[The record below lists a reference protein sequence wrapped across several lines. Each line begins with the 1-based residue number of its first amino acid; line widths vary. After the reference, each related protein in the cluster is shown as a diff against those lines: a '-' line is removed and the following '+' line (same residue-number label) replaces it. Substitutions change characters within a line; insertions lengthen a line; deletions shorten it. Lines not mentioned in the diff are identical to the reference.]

1 MPDLYDLQINR
12 DGKPFKEAIDKRM
25 AIDKAAKRLD
35 MPVAEGDVV
44 VCAHGTGTLV
54 ACDGPDDPCIVEV
67 EIGDVKQDSLFDSM
81 VGNDEGNGRVRR
93 PPILFSHGARKGRK
107 DQITDNLRGKVS
119 GRCSMQCMQL
129 MSVSCRCKHTLKSLV
144 RLVHA
149 RRIKCGKGWG
159 LGSTS
164 VLNS

>member
-1 MPDLYDLQINR
+1 MSDQCDLQINR
-12 DGKPFKEAIDKRM
+12 KGKPFKEAIDKRV

-35 MPVAEGDVV
+35 LSVAEGNVV

-54 ACDGPDDPCIVEV
+54 ACEGPNDPCIVEV

-81 VGNDEGNGRVRR
+81 VGNDEGSGRVRR
-93 PPILFSHGARKGRK
+93 PPILFSHSACEGRN
-107 DQITDNLRGKVS
+107 DQNTDNLRGKVS
-119 GRCSMQCMQL
+119 DHCSMQCMKL
-129 MSVSCRCKHTLKSLV
+129 MSASCRCKNTLKSRV